1 MKTDPKFEMLW
12 KTYLVYFL
20 ILVFGVAIITK
31 IILVQTKDSAQYKE
45 LAKKKEYHLEPMKA
59 NRGNIYAANGDLL
72 ATTVPVF
79 HTYFD
84 PRAVADTTFDKG
96 IDSLSIQLA
105 DLFPKRNFEQWKQYL
120 TEAKKNGKQCTIQRN
135 VSLPNFRK
143 MQRFAMFNTGTY
155 TGGLAKDE
163 ETKRIR
169 PYNDLAGCI
178 IGYVRNIDSIIKID
192 SLENPDNKPGKQTKI
207 KRIVTYGGLE
217 ASYNSYLKGQDGQR
231 LVRRIHHWGNM
242 PVESEDDVDP
252 QDGADVVTT
261 FDIKLQDIV
270 EQALLNTMTTN
281 KAQQGCAILM
291 DVETGYIRALANLQ
305 RNDKTGVYEETYNFA
320 LSALYEP
327 GSVFKIA
334 SMIVLLNH
342 NHDMKLDDKVNIGSG
357 PIKFSNRVMKDDHS
371 FAKNGVCTV
380 QEVIEQSSNKGT
392 AVLITKAF
400 MAHPEKYV
408 DGLYALGLNK
418 KIGTGLAAE
427 AKPSIKHPTD
437 KDKHGRKLWSNV
449 SLPWMSIGYEVN
461 VTPLQ
466 LITLYN
472 AIANGGKMMKPQLVS
487 EIRDGNKT
495 IEKYDPVVLNEQI
508 ASPEAIKMLQTM
520 LEGVTVRGTAK
531 RQFEGCSFP
540 VAGKTGTAQYCDPKL
555 KYKYREPGLSRKLYN
570 TTFVGYFPA
579 DKPKYSCIVV
589 VSRARGAR
597 WAAGSVSAPG
607 FREIAEKVYAHHFGI
622 LEDGDQSISDNG
634 STDAPV
640 IMHNDQAHAFFNSI
654 NKTYY
659 DSSTEAEWVTIET
672 NPEGVKLISNAVI
685 SDKTVPNVVGM
696 NVTDAVYL
704 LESMGIKTRFQGQ
717 GVVTEQSLPAG
728 DSLKQNS
735 VINLKLAMK

>member
-1 MKTDPKFEMLW
+1 MNMDPKFNMLW
-12 KTYLVYFL
+12 RTYLVYFL
-20 ILVFGVAIITK
+20 VLVFGIAIITK
-31 IILVQTKDSAQYKE
+31 IILVQTKESAQYKD
-45 LAKKKEYHLEPMKA
+45 LAKQKEYHLEPMKA

-72 ATTVPVF
+72 ATTIPIF

-84 PRAVADTTFDKG
+84 PRVVADSTFNKG

-105 DLFPKRNFEQWKQYL
+105 NLFPKRNAEQWKEHL
-120 TEAKKNGKQCTIQRN
+120 TEARRKGKQCTIERN

-143 MQRFAMFNTGTY
+143 MQRFAIFKTGTY

-163 ETKRIR
+163 ETKRIK
-169 PYNDLAGCI
+169 PYNELAGCI
-178 IGYVRNIDSIIKID
+178 LGYVKTVDTI
-192 SLENPDNKPGKQTKI
+192 TY
-207 KRIVTYGGLE
+207 YGGLE
-217 ASYNSYLKGQDGQR
+217 AAYNRYLKGQDGQR
-231 LVRRIHHWGNM
+231 LVRRIHHWGSM

-270 EQALLNTMTTN
+270 ESALLNTMVTN

-291 DVETGYIRALANLQ
+291 DVETGYIRAMANLQ

-342 NHDMKLDDKVNIGSG
+342 NHDMKLDDKVNIGTG

-371 FAKNGVCTV
+371 FAKNGICTV

-392 AVLITKAF
+392 AVLVTKAF
-400 MAHPEKYV
+400 MAHPDQYV

-427 AKPSIKHPTD
+427 AKPSIKHPSD
-437 KDKHGRKLWSNV
+437 KDKYGRKLWSNV

-487 EIRDGNKT
+487 EIRNGNKT

-508 ASPEAIKMLQTM
+508 APAEAIEMLQTM
-520 LEGVTVRGTAK
+520 LEGVTIRGTAK

-540 VAGKTGTAQYCDPKL
+540 VAGKTGTAQYCDPEL
-555 KYKYREPGLSRKLYN
+555 KYKYREPGLGRKLYN

-607 FREIAEKVYAHHFGI
+607 FREIAEKVYAHHYGI
-622 LEDGDQSISDNG
+622 LDDGDQTPSDN
-634 STDAPV
+634 SATFAPV
-640 IMHNDQAHAFFNSI
+640 IMHNDQAHTFLDGIS
-654 NKTYY
+654 KTYY
-659 DSSTEAEWVTIET
+659 DSSTETEWVTMET

-704 LESMGIKTRFQGQ
+704 LEGMGIETRFQGK

-728 DSLKQNS
+728 DSLRQNS
-735 VINLKLAMK
+735 VMNLKLAMK